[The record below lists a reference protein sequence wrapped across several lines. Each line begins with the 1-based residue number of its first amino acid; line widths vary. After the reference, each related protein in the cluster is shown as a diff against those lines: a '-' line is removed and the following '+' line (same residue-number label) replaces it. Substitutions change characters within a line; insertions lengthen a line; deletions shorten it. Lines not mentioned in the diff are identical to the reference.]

1 VLAILDEISRAIVN
15 ELRLTLH
22 RGQRRYDLD
31 LQTYDLYL
39 RGRALVA
46 RRSIPGSLGA
56 VELFEKVLKR
66 DPAFAPAYAGLAN
79 AYAFLALPR
88 SYPFKTA
95 HSMMRSAAVKAI
107 ELDPLLAEAHAA
119 MGWVYSYDFD
129 WENAQK
135 SFERA
140 IELDPGLTQTSTS
153 YAIAALE
160 PLGKLDEALRIL
172 RAALRHDPL
181 SLDVQREIGQVQ
193 LLAGRYEEAL
203 DTFHRVRAID
213 PDFPFVDDFIARALM
228 YAGRL
233 SEAIPLLEKHDSRYV
248 GAPGRIRRNPWLAR
262 AYVMTGRRAEAE
274 TLVQEHEGDDSRVAI
289 IYAALGDKDRAFEAL
304 ERAALV
310 EPHRVPRTLMIYPEM
325 AVLRGD
331 PRLVALRQRFRLPP
345 Q

>member
-31 LQTYDLYL
+31 LETYDLYL
-39 RGRALVA
+39 RGRALVD
-46 RRSIPGSLGA
+46 RRSIPSAGEA
-56 VELFEKVLKR
+56 VKLFEAVLER
-66 DPAFAPAYAGLAN
+66 DAAFAPAYAGLAN
-79 AYAFLALPR
+79 AYAFLSLPR

-95 HSMMRSAAVKAI
+95 HARMRSAAVKAI

-119 MGWVYSYDFD
+119 LGWVFSYDFD
-129 WENAQK
+129 WENAER

-140 IELDPGLTQTSTS
+140 IELDPGLTQTYAS
-153 YAIAALE
+153 YAIAVLE

-172 RAALRHDPL
+172 RQAVQHDPL
-181 SLDVQREIGQVQ
+181 SLDVQREIGQVL
-193 LLAGRYEEAL
+193 LLAGRYEDAI
-203 DTFHRVRAID
+203 DTFQRVRAVD
-213 PDFPFVDDFIARALM
+213 PTFAFVDDFIARALM

-233 SEAIPLLEKHDSRYV
+233 SEAIPMLEKRDSRYV
-248 GAPGRIRRNPWLAR
+248 GAPGRVRRNPWLAR

-274 TLVQEHEGDDSRVAI
+274 TLAEEHNGDDSRLAI
-289 IYAALGDKDRAFEAL
+289 IYAALEDKDRAFGAL

-310 EPHRVPRTLMIYPEM
+310 EPHRVPRTLIHPEM

-331 PRLVALRQRFRLPP
+331 PRLAALRERFHLPP
-345 Q
+345 R